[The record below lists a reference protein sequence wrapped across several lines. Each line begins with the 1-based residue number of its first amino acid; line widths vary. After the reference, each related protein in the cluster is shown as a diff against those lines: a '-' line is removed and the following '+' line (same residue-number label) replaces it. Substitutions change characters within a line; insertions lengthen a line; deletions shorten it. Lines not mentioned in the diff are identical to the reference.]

1 MGNVNSLPVI
11 TGRAAAEYLQDWL
24 HISAIV
30 KVVSD
35 DRKHLYFR
43 GKDQIGRRMEY
54 RVETMA
60 EADYHNIY
68 ERPSSPEQPE
78 EWEWADAISVRRKG

>member
-1 MGNVNSLPVI
+1 MGNMSSLPVI
-11 TGRAAAEYLQDWL
+11 TGRAAADYLQDWL

-54 RVETMA
+54 RVETVA

-68 ERPSSPEQPE
+68 ERTPNPEQPE
-78 EWEWADAISVRRKG
+78 AWEWTDAIAVRREG

>member
-1 MGNVNSLPVI
+1 MGNTNSLPVI

-54 RVETMA
+54 RVETVA

-68 ERPSSPEQPE
+68 ERPSNYEQAE
-78 EWEWADAISVRRKG
+78 EWEWADAISVKRKS

>member
-1 MGNVNSLPVI
+1 MGAMSSLPVI

-30 KVVSD
+30 KVASD

-43 GKDQIGRRMEY
+43 GKDPIGRRMEY
-54 RVETMA
+54 RVEAMA

-68 ERPSSPEQPE
+68 ERTPDPEQSE
-78 EWEWADAISVRRKG
+78 AWEWADAIPVRREG

>member
-1 MGNVNSLPVI
+1 MGTANSLPVI

-54 RVETMA
+54 RVEAVA

-68 ERPSSPEQPE
+68 ERTPNPEQPE
-78 EWEWADAISVRRKG
+78 PWEWADAIPVRREG

>member
-35 DRKHLYFR
+35 DREHLYFR

-54 RVETMA
+54 RVETVA

-68 ERPSSPEQPE
+68 ERTLSPEQPE
-78 EWEWADAISVRRKG
+78 EWEWADAISVKRKG

>member
-1 MGNVNSLPVI
+1 MGNANSLPVI

-54 RVETMA
+54 RVETVA

-68 ERPSSPEQPE
+68 ERTSNSEQPE

>member
-1 MGNVNSLPVI
+1 MGNTSSLPMI

-54 RVETMA
+54 RVEAVA

-68 ERPSSPEQPE
+68 ERTPDLEQSE
-78 EWEWADAISVRRKG
+78 VWEWADAIPVRREG

>member
-1 MGNVNSLPVI
+1 MGNTDSLPVI

-54 RVETMA
+54 RVETVA

-68 ERPSSPEQPE
+68 ERTLSPGQPE
-78 EWEWADAISVRRKG
+78 EWEWADAISARRKG